1 MAEFSADNTSMHFS
15 NRLGGI
21 VFSKMGFY
29 EQFTLT
35 CPAGEVINND
45 TQGQF
50 LCQGCPS
57 VQHHPPAS
65 LPKCCVLQAESTV
78 LLVGSGLTG

>member
-1 MAEFSADNTSMHFS
+1 MHFI
-15 NRLGGI
+15 NHLGGI

-29 EQFTLT
+29 EQLTLT
-35 CPAGEVINND
+35 CPAGEEMNNS

-57 VQHHPPAS
+57 VQRIPPVS
-65 LPKCCVLQAESTV
+65 LPECCVLQAESTV
-78 LLVGSGLTG
+78 LLVGNGLTE